1 MPSLAETQTAVRAAV
16 VMSDD
21 AWVKPLLIGGADPTR
36 RLTIHRRHFQAS
48 LIETLCGRFP
58 ATAWLIGDAAVI
70 DAAREFVAVHPP
82 RVFCMAE
89 FGALFPAWLGAR
101 APLAHITYLE
111 AFARL
116 EWEFG
121 RVSVEVARPS
131 LPVQWLQTQGPT
143 GLGTQTLALQPGT
156 AWVAAAHNVD
166 DLMRAFLSEAA
177 PERFTLDDSPRW
189 IEVRGSRGDVTI
201 RSISQ
206 GDWCFRRA
214 LANGHSI
221 EGAAG
226 AALDADDTFDP
237 GATLLQLFSEGLVV
251 CP

>member
-1 MPSLAETQTAVRAAV
+1 MPSLADAQAAVRAGV
-16 VMSDD
+16 VNADTT
-21 AWVKPLLIGGADPTR
+21 AARPLLIGGADPTR
-36 RLTIHRRHFQAS
+36 RLAIHRRHYQAS

-70 DAAREFVAVHPP
+70 DAARDFVAARPP
-82 RVFCMAE
+82 RVLCMAE

-101 APLAHITYLE
+101 APLAHVPYLE
-111 AFARL
+111 KFARL

-131 LPVQWLQTQGPT
+131 LPVQRLQAQDPDTIGA
-143 GLGTQTLALQPGT
+143 QTLALQPGT

-166 DLMRAFLSEAA
+166 DLMHAFLSESA

-201 RSISQ
+201 RSIPQ

-214 LANGHSI
+214 LATGHSI
-221 EGAAG
+221 EDAAG
-226 AALDADDTFDP
+226 AALDADGTFDP
-237 GATLLQLFSEGLVV
+237 GAALLQLLSEGLAV